1 MNREEAREKALDIAK
16 ERELIGVVSPELA
29 WNIGFSSGFDAG
41 QANQWV
47 RIEDGKPESGK
58 TYDVTFYLQNNNIGT
73 RSRLRTATAYFMNG
87 DWRVSEYES
96 YVQFTGTVTAYRER
110 PEPYQE
116 NNNAG

>member
-47 RIEDGKPESGK
+47 RIESEADLPKEAGDYWVTCLYKSKPI
-58 TYDVTFYLQNNNIGT
+58 V
-73 RSRLRTATAYFMNG
+73 SRIVFAPN
-87 DWRVSEYES
+87 SEFELFPS
-96 YVQFTGTVTAYRER
+96 NAIAWLKIQK

-116 NNNAG
+116 NNTRYPLKEEVKP